1 MMSSKD
7 YKLNYMGKLSNDI
20 KQDQSS
26 EHKQKAEGMVGHQ
39 YERLPSID
47 ERFSC

>member
-1 MMSSKD
+1 MSSKD
-7 YKLNYMGKLSNDI
+7 YKLNSMGKLRNDI

-26 EHKQKAEGMVGHQ
+26 EHKKKAEDMVGHQ